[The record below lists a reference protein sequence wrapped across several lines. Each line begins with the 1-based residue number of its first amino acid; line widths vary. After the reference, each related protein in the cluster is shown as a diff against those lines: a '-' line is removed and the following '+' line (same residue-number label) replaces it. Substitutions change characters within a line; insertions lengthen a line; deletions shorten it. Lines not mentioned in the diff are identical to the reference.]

1 MSALD
6 DLKKRL
12 RPGQAYRR
20 KDLAQWS
27 NAVDRHLQQ
36 LLEEGRLKKV
46 SGGVYMAPRKTRFG
60 AASAAPE
67 ELVGSFLHDD
77 RFLLVSPNAY
87 NGLGVGT
94 TQLYNKPVVYNHKR
108 HGEFELNGRAYDFRR
123 RASFPKS
130 VSEEFLLVDL
140 LHNLNRLAEDQG
152 AVRERALA
160 RARQMDRKRLTK
172 AVYHYDLARVRKL
185 LDPVLK
191 GDEASLAA

>member
-60 AASAAPE
+60 AAPAAPE

-94 TQLYNKPVVYNHKR
+94 TQLYNTPVVYNHKR

-152 AVRERALA
+152 AVRARALA

-172 AVYHYDLARVRKL
+172 AVYEYDSARVRKL
-185 LDPVLK
+185 LEPLFK
-191 GDEASLAA
+191 GDEARQAA